1 MIAVQIKSGDSYF
14 KESDGSHVLFRVS
27 KRHRDYW
34 INHSLPVIIVL
45 YSPTLDKCIWEYV
58 DKQTLVLYENQWKIR
73 IPQNKTIEDDFSDL
87 YEIAKNIS
95 EYEHRHASLVFAKDW
110 MLEARKQGSLVLEVE
125 EWINKSSGRGTF
137 VLKSFDEVG
146 NEKILFE
153 REIFGFGNKNYS
165 QVIEALF
172 PWADIGVDKEYYDNH
187 YEMYDGDNWNLYNEG
202 YESYFPSSRLV
213 DNKIYPY
220 RNAVGEVDFYRL
232 LLTLNQIGNAFL
244 MIENFLEN
252 ENFYCIDHFE
262 N

>member
-1 MIAVQIKSGDSYF
+1 MIAVQIKSGDSFF
-14 KESDGSHVLFRVS
+14 KESDGNHVLFRVS

-73 IPQNKTIEDDFSDL
+73 IPQNKTIEDNFSDL

-153 REIFGFGNKNYS
+153 REFFGFGNKNYS

-172 PWADIGVDKEYYDNH
+172 PWADIGVDKEYYDNN

-202 YESYFPSSRLV
+202 YEYYFPSSRLV

-232 LLTLNQIGNAFL
+232 LLTLNQI
-244 MIENFLEN
+244 
-252 ENFYCIDHFE
+252 
-262 N
+262 